1 MESRRRGAGCSWGR
15 VPQSQG
21 KMEGGKGTSWG
32 CQGDV
37 FRCKDRTVERLLRA
51 AGYVWFLLF
60 VLLHEKPWSKNGL
73 VGAKLNWVWFGK
85 RLTEANQGETG

>member
-1 MESRRRGAGCSWGR
+1 MELLVKVRRRTQNPVRRRAPKRSLVQRKSRRRGAGCTWVR

-37 FRCKDRTVERLLRA
+37 FRCEDRTVSTT
-51 AGYVWFLLF
+51 
-60 VLLHEKPWSKNGL
+60 P
-73 VGAKLNWVWFGK
+73 
-85 RLTEANQGETG
+85 